1 MGEEMA
7 DISDIEMVDLQEM
20 IDFLS
25 PFIEGHA
32 EGSKERRGFSFAQIA
47 LMYLRDEVKKE
58 DFAEYCK
65 KFRAG
70 YWPKFDIVREFA
82 TRQEADQWRASWQ
95 AKHRDRVKIAGKGY
109 IFLEDDG
116 KLYLTISPLPEELNS
131 PEWQDDS
138 EDSEDDS
145 E

>member
-1 MGEEMA
+1 MADTPDFKMEDLEEM
-7 DISDIEMVDLQEM
+7 ICFLNPYIEN
-20 IDFLS
+20 
-25 PFIEGHA
+25 HA
-32 EGSKERRGFSFAQIA
+32 EGSKERAGFTFAQIA
-47 LMYLRDEVKKE
+47 LLYIRDKVKKE
-58 DFAEYCK
+58 DFEEYRK
-65 KFRAG
+65 KFLPG
-70 YWPKFDIVREFA
+70 YWPKFDIVQEFA
-82 TRQEADQWRASWQ
+82 TRQEADQWRASGQ

>member
-1 MGEEMA
+1 MDEEMA
-7 DISDIEMVDLQEM
+7 DIP
-20 IDFLS
+20 DFDMEEILLALN
-25 PFIEGHA
+25 PFIRSHA
-32 EGSKERRGFSFAQIA
+32 EGSKERELFTLAGIA
-47 LMYLRDEVKKE
+47 LCYIRDRVKKE
-58 DFAEYCK
+58 DFDEYRK
-65 KFRAG
+65 RFVPG

-82 TRQEADQWRASWQ
+82 TRQEADQWRASGQ

-109 IFLEDDG
+109 IFIEADG